1 MAERWAIIG
10 NEGYGLYFGMIDAS
24 DADIAATKSVRVRQ
38 CRHVRYWRGGT
49 GGITSLAAWGPC
61 GPAKNESRI
70 GEPSPESLILNVCA
84 VHVCTPEAVS
94 AFASIE
100 ASRG

>member
-10 NEGYGLYFGMIDAS
+10 NEGYGLYYGLISATDAE
-24 DADIAATKSVRVRQ
+24 IAETKSVLVRQ

-61 GPAKNESRI
+61 GTKKDESRI
-70 GEPSPESLILNVCA
+70 GAPAPESLVLNVCA
-84 VHVCTPEAVS
+84 VHVCSLEAVS

-100 ASRG
+100 ACRG